1 MLDVILIQ
9 KQFLLV
15 TLLTSSLLLLTV
27 RSIGRILLIA
37 KEDKELVNTHLS
49 QSLGHLDA
57 TDTSEYLYVSIL
69 H

>member
-1 MLDVILIQ
+1 MPCLCCSNSDDLPGGGGEA
-9 KQFLLV
+9 LA
-15 TLLTSSLLLLTV
+15 
-27 RSIGRILLIA
+27 RRILLIS
-37 KEDKELVNTHLS
+37 KEEKELVSTHLS